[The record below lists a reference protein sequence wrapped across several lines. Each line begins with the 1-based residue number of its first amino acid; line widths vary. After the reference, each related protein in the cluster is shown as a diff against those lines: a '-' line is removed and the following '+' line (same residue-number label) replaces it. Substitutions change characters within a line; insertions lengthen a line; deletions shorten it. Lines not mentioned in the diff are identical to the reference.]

1 LNHLRDVMF
10 KKLRDSE
17 RRTRNG
23 DRKRGDQCNQARR

>member
-1 LNHLRDVMF
+1 VMF

-23 DRKRGDQCNQARR
+23 DRKRGDRGHQARR